1 MASTCRISDLAAF
14 LGGSWD
20 VARELDDLAGSG
32 AMRFVGT
39 ARWWPRGAAELGYEE
54 HGVLE
59 RADGRDDAW
68 RNLSYARLDGGRAE
82 VRYADGRPFHELD
95 LTRGRWRTLVSC
107 GADRYAGL
115 FVVGGPDQLVVRWT
129 VRGPAKAYS
138 STTRYLRQRAS
149 DRADGSAVAVG
160 R

>member
-68 RNLSYARLDGGRAE
+68 RNLSYAASMAGAPRCS
-82 VRYADGRPFHELD
+82 
-95 LTRGRWRTLVSC
+95 TR
-107 GADRYAGL
+107 
-115 FVVGGPDQLVVRWT
+115 T
-129 VRGPAKAYS
+129 VARSTS
-138 STTRYLRQRAS
+138 ST
-149 DRADGSAVAVG
+149 
-160 R
+160 